1 MKTFNAPNAQVKDSK
16 LSVVGKKPKPTID
29 SIEKQSRIAISA
41 YHKAQARGF
50 EPGHELEDWLAAEKE
65 DQ

>member
-1 MKTFNAPNAQVKDSK
+1 MKTFNASNAQVKDSK
-16 LSVVGKKPKPTID
+16 LSVVGKKPKSTID
-29 SIEKQSRIAISA
+29 SEKQSRIAISA